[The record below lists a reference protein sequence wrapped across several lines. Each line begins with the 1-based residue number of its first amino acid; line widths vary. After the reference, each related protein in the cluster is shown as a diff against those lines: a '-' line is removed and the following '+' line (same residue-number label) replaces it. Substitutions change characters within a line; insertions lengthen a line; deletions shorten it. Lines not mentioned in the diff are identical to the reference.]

1 MPQKMKNTSV
11 KRGQPKSSASVPTD
25 QPVVKKKKV
34 FKDESFP
41 RGGSVKTQEIKD
53 QSSLQEVANPNAQ
66 LFKVKYSKIY
76 EACTCTYIMK
86 LFKPFTF
93 NTIIHF

>member
-11 KRGQPKSSASVPTD
+11 KRGQPKSSGSDPTD
-25 QPVVKKKKV
+25 QPVVKKKKKV

-53 QSSLQEVANPNAQ
+53 QSSLQEVANPDAQ
-66 LFKVKYSKIY
+66 LFKVKYSKI
-76 EACTCTYIMK
+76 
-86 LFKPFTF
+86 
-93 NTIIHF
+93 

>member
-11 KRGQPKSSASVPTD
+11 KRGQPKSLGSVPTD

-41 RGGSVKTQEIKD
+41 RGGGVKTQEIKD

-66 LFKVKYSKIY
+66 LFKVKYSQIY
-76 EACTCTYIMK
+76 EAYTYIMK
-86 LFKPFTF
+86 LLKPFTF

>member
-11 KRGQPKSSASVPTD
+11 KRGQPKSSSSVPTD
-25 QPVVKKKKV
+25 QPVVKKKKKV

-53 QSSLQEVANPNAQ
+53 QSSLQEVANPDAQ

-76 EACTCTYIMK
+76 EECKYIMK
-86 LFKPFTF
+86 LLKQFTV
-93 NTIIHF
+93 

>member
-11 KRGQPKSSASVPTD
+11 KRGQLKSSSSVPTD
-25 QPVVKKKKV
+25 QPVVKKKKKV

-53 QSSLQEVANPNAQ
+53 QSSLQEVANPDAQ

-76 EACTCTYIMK
+76 EECTYIMK
-86 LFKPFTF
+86 LLKQFTV
-93 NTIIHF
+93 

>member
-11 KRGQPKSSASVPTD
+11 KRGQPKSSGSVPTD
-25 QPVVKKKKV
+25 QPVVKKKKKV

-53 QSSLQEVANPNAQ
+53 QSSLQEVANPDAQ

-76 EACTCTYIMK
+76 EDCTYIMK
-86 LFKPFTF
+86 LLKQF
-93 NTIIHF
+93 IV